1 MRAGVGSDAPELRAL
16 LAELLAEVKATR
28 AEVKAL
34 HADLARG
41 SGGTGPRATVDAAA
55 LVAAIARVVEGR
67 AFSAGELLQHT
78 AVDPELAA
86 SLEALGLRSTRALGA
101 ALRGVRD
108 QVIDGRR
115 VTAIGRDAAGMVWAV
130 VYVADRHTGS
140 SVAALGP
147 T

>member
-1 MRAGVGSDAPELRAL
+1 MRGRAGGDLPELRAL
-16 LAELLAEVKATR
+16 LAAVLAEVR
-28 AEVKAL
+28 AL
-34 HADLARG
+34 RADLARR
-41 SGGTGPRATVDAAA
+41 GGTGPRATVDAAA